1 MTVDSDSGYFD
12 DVSMFDGVCD
22 QTKEIQTLY
31 NSMSNDVKWIISSSG
46 NYMFVRFDNSDRMAE
61 TGFAAIIHYGK

>member
-46 NYMFVRFDNSDRMAE
+46 NYMFVRFDKDIISG
-61 TGFAAIIHYGK
+61 TGFSANVHYGK